1 LFGRNA
7 AVIQPKRECLMTLGW
22 RQGTIGEN
30 HMHKYRLVLVL
41 LATTA
46 ATPVLVTQVMAAT
59 IPAASKIDAVTVFP
73 SGAEITRVAEAKIAA
88 GEHAL
93 VFENLPGDLMAETIR
108 VEGSALGQVEIGSVD
123 ARLAYVPQAAADA
136 RRKTFESQIQALE
149 DERRVLDQ
157 TIADAEYQKNLMQQL
172 ASSAFTLPAKEEQAR
187 SFDAADLGQLLDLV
201 GGKLQSLS
209 KLILESQLRQR
220 QIDLAITDLSH
231 QMASLAPQQQARMT
245 VTVHLVAPAALSGTF
260 RLRYRIAGAQWQPV
274 YDARLTS
281 PEAGKPSRIEIVRR
295 AAVTQSTSEDWN
307 NVALTLSTARP
318 VGATSAPDINPQLIG
333 GHQRRRAENDQQ
345 PAMSNLDAP
354 EVPASEEV
362 PELRVAQQSYKK
374 ENIPAKARQLEA
386 KVEVA
391 GFQALYAIPGRV
403 SIDNTGTAKNVRI
416 DTSAV
421 DAKLTARA
429 VPKLDPS
436 AYLTAAFTLNGE
448 TPLLPGT
455 AMLYR
460 DGVFMGQGY
469 LPMLSPGEET
479 RLGFG
484 ADDLIK
490 VKRVEVTRLRGEEGI
505 ISTSNVDTRAYDIT
519 VKNLHGFTIPVTVLD
534 QTPYSTQ
541 EDIVV
546 ETLSGMTIPSLKDF
560 ERKRGVLA
568 WNFDLEPKAEK
579 VLKHGFK
586 LTWPETMEV
595 GMNLN

>member
-1 LFGRNA
+1 
-7 AVIQPKRECLMTLGW
+7 
-22 RQGTIGEN
+22 
-30 HMHKYRLVLVL
+30 MHKYRLVLL
-41 LATTA
+41 ALATTA
-46 ATPVLVTQVMAAT
+46 ATPVLVTHVMAAT
-59 IPAASKIDAVTVFP
+59 IPAASKVDAVTVFP

-108 VEGSALGQVEIGSVD
+108 VEGAALGQVEIGSVD
-123 ARLAYVPQAAADA
+123 ARHVYVPSTAADA
-136 RRKTFESQIQALE
+136 RRKTFESQIQALQ
-149 DERRVLDQ
+149 DERSVLDQ
-157 TIADAEYQKNLMQQL
+157 TIADAEYQKSLMQQL
-172 ASSAFTLPAKEEQAR
+172 AANAFTPPSKDGEAR
-187 SFDAADLGQLLDLV
+187 SFGAADLGQLLDLV

-209 KLILESQLRQR
+209 KLVLESRVRQR
-220 QIDLAITDLSH
+220 QIDLATTDLSN
-231 QMASLAPQQQARMT
+231 QMASLAPQQQARMM
-245 VTVHLVAPAALSGTF
+245 VTVHLVAPAEVSGTF
-260 RLRYRIAGAQWQPV
+260 RLKYRIAGAQWQPI
-274 YDARLTS
+274 YDARLTT
-281 PEAGKPSRIEIVRR
+281 PEVGKPSKIEFVRR
-295 AAVTQSTSEDWN
+295 AAVTQSTSEDWS

-318 VGATSAPDINPQLIG
+318 VGETAAPDIMPQLIDG
-333 GHQRRRAENDQQ
+333 YERGRADNGLRQVVPSVAALENE
-345 PAMSNLDAP
+345 AAG
-354 EVPASEEV
+354 EVQ
-362 PELRVAQQSYKK
+362 VAQDAMKK
-374 ENIPAKARQLEA
+374 ENIPEKAKQMEA

-421 DAKLTARA
+421 NAKLSARA

-469 LPMLSPGEET
+469 LPLLSPGEET
-479 RLGFG
+479 KLGFG

-490 VKRVEVTRLRGEEGI
+490 VKRVEVTRLRAEEGI
-505 ISTSNVDTRAYDIT
+505 ISTSNAETRAYDIT

-546 ETLSGMTIPSLKDF
+546 ETLSGMTIPSIKDF
-560 ERKRGVLA
+560 ERKRSVLA

-586 LTWPETMEV
+586 VTWPENMEV
-595 GMNLN
+595 GMSLN